1 MEEVVIEASENFLP
15 EGDSELAVQHL
26 LEEEMHDDQG
36 QDGCVEPE
44 VDEAKEAHDEAAVHS
59 VSARAVHEMG
69 VIGIK
74 MTAADEKAAL
84 SVMPKARLA
93 HRVND
98 SAHLQEE
105 FERIVISLSSSGTS
119 NKVWLDQ
126 HVPTHWNSDYTCLK
140 SHMCF
145 KKAVMI
151 LTCQRRIRIGEL
163 FEELTLRFSS
173 ANVPLVHE
181 VIPMLECLEHM
192 MTRVRDAPCELPVIR
207 IAAKAALLMIGK
219 YYALT
224 DDSEVYRIAI
234 VMCPDRKAEWFDKN
248 PDWHPEDRL
257 TVRQVVRER
266 WEKSYVVTSPGH
278 LATQDVVT
286 THNSSPLKRK
296 RSKWAIDDSDNEG
309 DDLSSNPD
317 SIDAYLDSPTITK
330 SELKA
335 AGASSVDAERAFS
348 GGRLQVNHLQ
358 HRISSQSFKAQVAVG
373 SWYGSP
379 VLPDTKSIAGIIN
392 KKTRIYVASKYYL
405 NMLVNTYI
413 CGYLGLYILVLF
425 AASLFQ
431 LRLST
436 KWQYQIGFNIR
447 VTPAIGFHYLQ
458 WIKQT
463 LRGFG

>member
-15 EGDSELAVQHL
+15 EGDSELTVQHL

-44 VDEAKEAHDEAAVHS
+44 VDEAKEAHNEAAVHS

-69 VIGIK
+69 FIGIK
-74 MTAADEKAAL
+74 MTVADEKAAL
-84 SVMPKARLA
+84 GVMPKARLA
-93 HRVND
+93 CRVND

-105 FERIVISLSSSGTS
+105 FEWIVISLSSSGTS

-126 HVPTHWNSDYTCLK
+126 CVPTCWNSDYTCLK

-151 LTCQRRIRIGEL
+151 LTAKEELGLEKYALTKAQWNIADDLAAVLEL
-163 FEELTLRFSS
+163 FEELTLWFSS
-173 ANVPLVHE
+173 VNVPLVHE

-192 MTRVRDAPCELPVIR
+192 MTRVCDAPCELPVIR

-248 PDWHPEDRL
+248 PDWHPEDWL
-257 TVRQVVRER
+257 TVQQVVQER
-266 WEKSYVVTSPGH
+266 WEKSYH
-278 LATQDVVT
+278 K
-286 THNSSPLKRK
+286 H
-296 RSKWAIDDSDNEG
+296 SKWAIDDSNNEG

-335 AGASSVDAERAFS
+335 AGASSVDAEHAFS
-348 GGRLQVNHLQ
+348 GGRLQ
-358 HRISSQSFKAQVAVG
+358 AQVAVG

-392 KKTRIYVASKYYL
+392 KKVQRHKTTKKP
-405 NMLVNTYI
+405 NT
-413 CGYLGLYILVLF
+413 
-425 AASLFQ
+425 
-431 LRLST
+431 
-436 KWQYQIGFNIR
+436 
-447 VTPAIGFHYLQ
+447 AIDA
-458 WIKQT
+458 IVEESD
-463 LRGFG
+463 